1 MNVTRPSRLVRL
13 SPESHPDGTGP
24 DQGTDVVTVY
34 PERGSNPHVSK
45 RHEILSHT
53 TVGAVP
59 MPTKLHRDGTGTSAT
74 ADRTEPSPNTVGG
87 SPEASPDL
95 VQHVARRPYRVLAT
109 EGGALLDRI
118 RAGVAFSPTGC
129 WIWQGAKNSRGYG
142 QMGVRVNGKTM
153 SKSVHRLVAALTYGP
168 IPAGGMACHT
178 CDVRACCNPAH
189 LYIGDASTNTAD
201 RRERNPFVNVLAK
214 RNAAKTHCAN
224 GHPYSEENT
233 MRRSSGDRVCR
244 ICRAEQNR
252 RSDAKRAAARKQAAA

>member
-1 MNVTRPSRLVRL
+1 MNVPRPSRLVRL

-24 DQGTDVVTVY
+24 DRGTDAVTAY

-45 RHEILSHT
+45 RHEILSFLP
-53 TVGAVP
+53 VDAAP
-59 MPTKLHRDGTGTSAT
+59 LPTKLHRDETGTSST
-74 ADRTEPSPNTVGG
+74 ADRTESDPNAGAW

-95 VQHVARRPYRVLAT
+95 MR
-109 EGGALLDRI
+109 RI
-118 RAGVAFSPTGC
+118 RARVAFSPTGC
-129 WIWQGAKNSRGYG
+129 WVWQGAKNSRGYG
-142 QMGVRVNGKTM
+142 QIGVRINGKTT

-168 IPAGGMACHT
+168 IPTGGMACHT

-189 LYIGDASTNTAD
+189 LYIGDVLTNAAD
-201 RRERNPFVNVLAK
+201 RRERNPFVNVQAT

-233 MRRSSGDRVCR
+233 VRRSCGDRICR